1 MLSFFKKKKKPDSE
15 QEERVTIVA
24 QVIHDSPR
32 AILVEYQEL
41 NAWLPHSKIE
51 IEETSPDNQIRVNMS
66 PRLFRV
72 KFGGRD

>member
-1 MLSFFKKKKKPDSE
+1 MLSFFKKKNKQESE
-15 QEERVTIVA
+15 PEERITIVA
-24 QVIHDSPR
+24 QMIHDTPR
-32 AILVEYQEL
+32 AVLVEYQEL

-51 IEETSPDNQIRVNMS
+51 VEETANSDQVRIVMS

>member
-1 MLSFFKKKKKPDSE
+1 MLSFFKKKKAE
-15 QEERVTIVA
+15 AEAEERITIVA

-32 AILVEYQEL
+32 AILVEYKEL

-51 IEETSPDNQIRVNMS
+51 IEELSADNEVRLNMS

>member
-1 MLSFFKKKKKPDSE
+1 MLSFFKKKKKHESE
-15 QEERVTIVA
+15 PEERITIVA
-24 QVIHDSPR
+24 QMIHDTPR
-32 AILVEYQEL
+32 AVLVEYQEL

-51 IEETSPDNQIRVNMS
+51 IEEASDSQEVRIVMS